1 MIFIGD
7 HRMSK
12 NPLISIV
19 IPTYNYAEKV
29 LRAINSVLKQLT
41 DEHELIVIDDG
52 STDNTKELL
61 SDLQQKHSSLR
72 VIYKENGGAASAR
85 NLGINEACADYL
97 VFLDADDELDDCAL
111 EHVERHIQEYPL
123 SKMIIGGYTSVWPG
137 GTKRKKS
144 LPAPLP
150 NQAVA
155 RVQGY
160 LIDKTISLANGA
172 TVMHRSIFDK
182 GLYPEHFRNAE
193 DLPVF
198 AQALGN
204 FECSILKESIALIH
218 KHDDSLRHNVQYDKE
233 VGLALVDEIFNT
245 NRLSADFSVLKNKFV
260 AQRALSLF
268 RGYYTAGLYEDA
280 MIMYKAALKVDI
292 SSVFKWSYTKKAL
305 RLIFK

>member
-1 MIFIGD
+1 
-7 HRMSK
+7 MSN

-41 DEHELIVIDDG
+41 ERHELIVIDDG
-52 STDNTKELL
+52 STDNTQKILTKLL
-61 SDLQQKHSSLR
+61 QEHSSVR
-72 VIYKENGGAASAR
+72 VIHKSNGGAASAR
-85 NLGINEACADYL
+85 NLGIREARADYL
-97 VFLDADDELDDCAL
+97 LFLDADDQLDNSAL
-111 EHVERHIQEYPL
+111 QHIEQHIQENPL
-123 SKMIIGGYTSVWPG
+123 SKMIIGGYTSVWPDDV
-137 GTKRKKS
+137 KRKKS
-144 LPAPLP
+144 LPSSLP
-150 NQAVA
+150 DEPIK

-172 TVMHRSIFDK
+172 TVMHRSLFEK
-182 GLYPEHFRNAE
+182 GMYPEHFRNAE
-193 DLPVF
+193 DLPMF
-198 AQALGN
+198 AQALGHY
-204 FECSILKESIALIH
+204 ECTILKQSLALIH

-245 NRLSADFSVLKNKFV
+245 DRLSADFKVLKNKFI

-280 MIMYKAALKVDI
+280 KTMYRTALKVDI
-292 SSVFKWSYTKKAL
+292 TSVFKWSYTKKAL